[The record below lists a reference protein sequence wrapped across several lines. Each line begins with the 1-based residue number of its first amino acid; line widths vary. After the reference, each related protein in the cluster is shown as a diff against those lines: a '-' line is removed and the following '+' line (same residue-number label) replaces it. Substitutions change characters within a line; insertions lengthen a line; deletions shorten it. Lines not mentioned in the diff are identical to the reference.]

1 MSIKVLY
8 FASLRET
15 LGYSHET
22 LTLPASIATL
32 GDLRSHLARRGGV
45 WEALGE
51 GRNVRAAINQEM
63 ASPDKA
69 VADRDEIAFFPPL
82 PEADMRVSVQEAD
95 FDVGAETEALAA
107 GRPTWARWPA
117 SSATSAPTSSPA
129 RAQRSRPSR
138 R

>member
-63 ASPDKA
+63 AGPDEA
-69 VADRDEIAFFPPL
+69 VADRDEIAFFPP
-82 PEADMRVSVQEAD
+82 VT
-95 FDVGAETEALAA
+95 G
-107 GRPTWARWPA
+107 G
-117 SSATSAPTSSPA
+117 
-129 RAQRSRPSR
+129 
-138 R
+138 

>member
-22 LTLPASIATL
+22 LTLPASISTL
-32 GDLRSHLARRGGV
+32 GHLRSHLARRGGV

-63 ASPDKA
+63 AGPDAA
-69 VADRDEIAFFPPL
+69 VADRDEIAFFPP
-82 PEADMRVSVQEAD
+82 VT
-95 FDVGAETEALAA
+95 G
-107 GRPTWARWPA
+107 G
-117 SSATSAPTSSPA
+117 
-129 RAQRSRPSR
+129 
-138 R
+138 